1 MRKPSS
7 YAVLA
12 AVAAGLAA
20 APAVAPAVAAP
31 ISFTFDPTAAA
42 LDGAAPFTGT
52 NINLLDFARVD
63 LGAPTDAGVPFTQT
77 GYLQVNNISNSDFT
91 PGRPEGLNSTYSL
104 YLQFNGSGTQ
114 DASDFTSN
122 STGTISALD
131 YTLYGVNGISI
142 FSTDDGVPTVTN
154 ADTPVV
160 LATGSLINGGT
171 SVNYLGANDDGSPQI
186 SPGSSLTATVAKAVP
201 GFFASPADLTL
212 ELAGAFT
219 NDVNSATVINGGQSF
234 LLNNGGGVITFTS
247 QAAPVPEPMSLA
259 LLGSGLLCVGLLRRR
274 ARG

>member
-1 MRKPSS
+1 MRKPLA
-7 YAVLA
+7 YAAIA
-12 AVAAGLAA
+12 AVVGGFTG
-20 APAVAPAVAAP
+20 APAFAEP
-31 ISFTFDPTAAA
+31 ISFTFDPTAAS
-42 LDGAAPFTGT
+42 LNGSTPFTGT

-77 GYLQVNNISNSDFT
+77 GFLQVNNISNNDIT
-91 PGRPEGLNSTYSL
+91 PSRPDGLNSTYSL
-104 YLQFNGSGTQ
+104 YFQFTGSGTQ

-122 STGTISALD
+122 SIGTISSLE
-131 YTLYGVNGISI
+131 YTLYGVNGVST
-142 FSTDDGVPTVTN
+142 FSTDGNVPTVTN

-186 SPGSSLTATVAKAVP
+186 SPGSSLTATVVKAVP

-219 NDVNSATVINGGQSF
+219 NDVNSATVINGGTSF
-234 LLNNGGGVITFTS
+234 LLNNGGGVVTFTS

-259 LLGSGLLCVGLLRRR
+259 LLGSGLLGVGLLRRR